1 MKLNR
6 VWTYTEILVLLY
18 THYMTLLI
26 DFFDDEGYSIQ
37 KKIVM
42 YIVFNN
48 LR

>member
-1 MKLNR
+1 
-6 VWTYTEILVLLY
+6 
-18 THYMTLLI
+18 MTLLI

>member
-1 MKLNR
+1 
-6 VWTYTEILVLLY
+6 
-18 THYMTLLI
+18 MTLLI

-37 KKIVM
+37 QKIVM